1 MGEPAA
7 AESRLP
13 SSFQQPIDSPTTQ
26 SDEGRAGADLDLDLQ
41 QWERERRF
49 QCQMYAE
56 LSKQFFN
63 LFLNFFA
70 VESEAAATA
79 LLPPPAPCSHPI
91 PLNGRRKATD
101 YVDFLSCIFASPNRQ
116 RHLSGNI
123 VDWTWTVPLLT
134 WRKVS
139 GGFDLRRRNS
149 GILAKTFL
157 LAFSSRGSGTLCR
170 LAGGCRFIFWTE
182 EGTDGRTAGRM
193 VRLGPSTVAAERA
206 VPILDIGSL
215 SLLAR
220 SVSSRLSL
228 VLAG

>member
-1 MGEPAA
+1 MEAEAEAGQFPGRLRPLEGGEGAA
-7 AESRLP
+7 AR
-13 SSFQQPIDSPTTQ
+13 
-26 SDEGRAGADLDLDLQ
+26 
-41 QWERERRF
+41 RRF

-70 VESEAAATA
+70 VESKAAATA

-123 VDWTWTVPLLT
+123 VDGTWSVLLLT

-139 GGFDLRRRNS
+139 GGCDLRRTNS

-157 LAFSSRGSGTLCR
+157 ILAFSSRGSGTPCLV
-170 LAGGCRFIFWTE
+170 AGGCRFIFWTE

-228 VLAG
+228 VLVG